1 VDHFAGDP
9 RSNDERMV
17 AGDLDIADDPA
28 ILEEQARAVRL
39 MARFRA
45 AYDED
50 PGGRAGGGTGAV
62 RAPGRERVRQGA
74 RARGLRQPGLVG
86 PGTFINVG
94 LTPARSRSA
103 TTRGSAV
110 G

>member
-50 PGGRAGGGTGAV
+50 PGAAQAVARELFGHLDESAFV
-62 RAPGRERVRQGA
+62 RAPVHVDYGSRVWS
-74 RARGLRQPGLVG
+74 ARG
-86 PGTFINVG
+86 
-94 LTPARSRSA
+94 RSS
-103 TTRGSAV
+103 TWG
-110 G
+110 